1 VARHRETMEQTKSV
15 SDPSSSAY
23 DVHSPYYDVTADSS
37 SSFYVGP
44 PVPETKSGDEIR
56 NEVTQQVDQEDAGH
70 SDWLSKI
77 LDPIFKDQKIQDRYE
92 QKIEDSKQ
100 GLADGLAIR
109 PTDAP
114 PTTVWSNA
122 THEQMNA
129 AITQNAEPATVA
141 ASSEEWVS
149 VGNELAEHQENLA
162 NAISSSTSN
171 WQGSG
176 GDAAREH
183 LANVGKWLGSTA
195 KGATLAGHQQQIH
208 SQALNETQKQM
219 GANPPVAFSVQD
231 ANARLQTI
239 TDPIQYATAASQ
251 EMAVYKEQQ
260 AAREQ
265 AARVMTQFDGTVAN
279 AVTTPAFSP
288 PPKLPGSTAA
298 SANGGGGA
306 SGQGGTTPR
315 LEGLRTPAGGAG
327 GAGANGL
334 GPDGL
339 PLSASGGAG
348 GGGVLGPDGLP
359 IGGGSGAGGGAL
371 GPDGLP
377 IGGGSGAGGGAL
389 GPDGLPIG
397 GGSGAGGSGFGGGG
411 SIPPL
416 DTSGGGA
423 GGGSLGGA
431 GGGFSGGGLGGLAAS
446 GGGGLGGSAGG
457 GAGGGIPNIPGLDSS
472 SGLEGG
478 SFSGSGLPGGL
489 GSVPGIDGSTSASGF
504 TPPSTSGGGAGSGFN
519 PSGLNIPSI
528 PDSSSPRGGS
538 PFTAGGAGGGSPFSS
553 GGTPD
558 GFTPGGIPTIGQGG
572 GVNGSIG
579 SRLGG
584 LGPIETGGGI
594 KGGSLGGIGGGGAG
608 GAGSGLGGLGAGK
621 GIGGIGGG
629 GAGGGSSLSGSGG
642 SGLSGGSATGGAL
655 AAEEAAAARAA
666 AAGGGARGAAGSS
679 GMGGM
684 GAGAGKGGKG
694 DDDKEY
700 RLADYL
706 EADDPS
712 IFAPDEAVAP
722 PVIGDWKNTDWK

>member
-1 VARHRETMEQTKSV
+1 MARHAETMEQTKSV
-15 SDPSSSAY
+15 SDPNSPSY

-56 NEVTQQVDQEDAGH
+56 NEVTQQVNQEDASH

-77 LDPIFKDQKIQDRYE
+77 LDPIFKDAKIQNRYE
-92 QKIEDSKQ
+92 QKIEESKQ

-109 PTDAP
+109 ATDAP
-114 PTTVWSNA
+114 PTTVWANA

-129 AITQNAEPATVA
+129 AISQNAEPATVA
-141 ASSEEWVS
+141 ASSEEWVA

-195 KGATLAGHQQQIH
+195 KGATLTGHQQQIH

-219 GANPPVAFSVQD
+219 NANPPVAFSVQD

-265 AARVMTQFDGTVAN
+265 AAQVMTQFDGTVAN
-279 AVTTPAFSP
+279 AVTTPAFAP
-288 PPKLPGSTAA
+288 PPKLPSQAGA
-298 SANGGGGA
+298 SGANGGGAG
-306 SGQGGTTPR
+306 SQGLTTPR
-315 LEGLRTPAGGAG
+315 QQGTPAGANGAGGAGAG

-334 GPDGL
+334 GPNGL
-339 PLSASGGAG
+339 PLSASGPNGA
-348 GGGVLGPDGLP
+348 
-359 IGGGSGAGGGAL
+359 GAL

-397 GGSGAGGSGFGGGG
+397 GGSGAGGSGLGG
-411 SIPPL
+411 SGAGGAGMPPL
-416 DTSGGGA
+416 DIPGGGA

-431 GGGFSGGGLGGLAAS
+431 GFGGGAGGGFSPGGIAASSGGSGSGLGG
-446 GGGGLGGSAGG
+446 GAGG
-457 GAGGGIPNIPGLDSS
+457 GAGGGMPSIPNLDTPP
-472 SGLEGG
+472 GLEGG

-489 GSVPGIDGSTSASGF
+489 GSVPGIDGSTTASGF
-504 TPPSTSGGGAGSGFN
+504 NPTSTGGGAGGGSGFS

-528 PDSSSPRGGS
+528 PDSTTTRGGS
-538 PFTAGGAGGGSPFSS
+538 PFTAGGPGGASPFTS

-572 GVNGSIG
+572 GVNGNIG

-584 LGPIETGGGI
+584 LGPIEPGSGI

-608 GAGSGLGGLGAGK
+608 GAGSGLGGLGGGK

-629 GAGGGSSLSGSGG
+629 GVGGGSSLSGGG

-666 AAGGGARGAAGSS
+666 AAGGGARGAAGAS

-684 GAGAGKGGKG
+684 GAGAGKGKG